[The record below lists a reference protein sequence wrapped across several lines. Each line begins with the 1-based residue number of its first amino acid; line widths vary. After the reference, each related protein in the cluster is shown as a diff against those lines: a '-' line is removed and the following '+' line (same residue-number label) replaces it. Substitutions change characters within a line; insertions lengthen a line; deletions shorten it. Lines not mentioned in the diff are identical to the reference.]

1 MFEKMAARG
10 PFAAVV
16 TAALEEARRRGDRRL
31 GTEHLFLGLL
41 HDPDSAKALGVELES
56 ARAALDILDHEALK
70 AIGLDL
76 GEPQSTALRRHPPLK
91 LSALTSGARAVLDQ
105 AVKATT
111 AKTRHTGP
119 EYLLRALL
127 TCEPPDV
134 VAELITRLDVDR
146 QAVL

>member
-1 MFEKMAARG
+1 MFEKSARG
-10 PFAAVV
+10 PFATVV

-41 HDPDSAKALGVELES
+41 HDPDSAKALGVELDS
-56 ARAALDILDHEALK
+56 ARTALDILDHEALK

-76 GEPQSTALRRHPPLK
+76 GEPRSTGLRRHPPLK

-111 AKTRHTGP
+111 VRTRRTGP
-119 EYLLRALL
+119 EHLLRALL
-127 TCEPPDV
+127 ACEPPDI
-134 VAELITRLDVDR
+134 VAELIIRLDVDR
-146 QAVL
+146 QVVL